1 LLGEEEFVKKV
12 MVFALIA
19 GVIGAVIFAMKKS
32 EAPGSTMWDKMRAN
46 MEAMPEDFPP
56 RVMFDNVA
64 ATRDNTEEIL
74 RILDKHGSE
83 PELESVEE

>member
-1 LLGEEEFVKKV
+1 MKKAIV
-12 MVFALIA
+12 LALIM
-19 GVIGAVIFAMKKS
+19 GVVGAVVIAMKKS

-64 ATRDNTEEIL
+64 ATRENTEEIL
-74 RILDKHGSE
+74 RILEKSDSE
-83 PELESVEE
+83 TELDAAKT